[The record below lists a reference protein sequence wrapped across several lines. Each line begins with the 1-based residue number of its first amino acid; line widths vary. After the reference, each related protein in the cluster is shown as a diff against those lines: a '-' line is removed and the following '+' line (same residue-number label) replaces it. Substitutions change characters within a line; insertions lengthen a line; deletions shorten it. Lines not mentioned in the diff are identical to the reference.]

1 MDKHATGTHVSVM
14 ITQSYQWKRSW
25 IGPWGSGIT
34 YCNQS
39 IILNQTPKIPA
50 SNSYLTCVTSSCGG
64 YVNTSID
71 EYCTDYSSLIDS
83 SSGQISTLQN
93 ITAGSK
99 FCVAFR
105 DKSWIKVLST
115 VCSSSG
121 RKKRER
127 SKRSTTL
134 TQTGCFSDSAH
145 WSIGCCV
152 DLTIR
157 SDGFINTP
165 PVATIISPIQVPVNT
180 LTNIEIPVIDADNDY
195 LKCRWAQDTTTFD
208 ECGDVCQMAP
218 GSILEEEDCTITF
231 NSTNKTVGDYYAL
244 TLMVEDFYDKT
255 TNISLSSVPIQFL
268 VLIVNTS
275 TCSLK
280 PTITSTLPDCSPI
293 QVGVQFNFTLTVTQG
308 CSGTTVKDVF
318 TMPPLYMY
326 KGSLIRNG
334 TNNVWTVTE
343 TWTPNV
349 LQLGSQVYCAV
360 ATDSAN
366 IQSDQYCTTFTV
378 VAAGTVLSCPEQRPP
393 RLLQRLVKVR
403 RAVPLARLILLQR
416 AVLLAQVILLQRAV
430 PLAQVILLQRAVP
443 LAQVI
448 LLQRAVPLAQVILL
462 QRAVPLAQVILLQ
475 RAVPLAQ
482 VILLQRAVQVLRAVL
497 APPPLHGGAGGRR
510 RRHRQKEEE
519 KQPVIKDPF
528 FHQKSSSSSSLLTPF
543 SALAEDR
550 KSKISSLISTHDST
564 GRISHGNDSI
574 SYTSN
579 QQPSRTRN
587 TDAVNMVR
595 VSRISRPL
603 SNNGNETIK
612 SPFEE
617 KNETSDIKLS
627 KVLVTKVP
635 RNSET
640 KVERSGS
647 SVLSVRHI
655 EVPKSSFSIQQN
667 NNQLHSAPKRTFSV
681 SVSKMKRS
689 VAPAMHST
697 SAIPRNVTS
706 TVKRS
711 KSTEVNVIRMKR
723 FDLP

>member
-1 MDKHATGTHVSVM
+1 MNKKYEKYTNIPNIQLLSHLHFYGGTVTWKPMDKHATGTHVSVM

-326 KGSLIRNG
+326 KGSLIQNG
-334 TNNVWTVTE
+334 TNNVWIVTE
-343 TWTPNV
+343 TWTPKAR
-349 LQLGSQVYCAV
+349 SSIFRSHF
-360 ATDSAN
+360 SAN

-378 VAAGTVLSCPEQRPP
+378 VAAGTVLSCPGDTT
-393 RLLQRLVKVR
+393 V
-403 RAVPLARLILLQR
+403 
-416 AVLLAQVILLQRAV
+416 
-430 PLAQVILLQRAVP
+430 
-443 LAQVI
+443 
-448 LLQRAVPLAQVILL
+448 
-462 QRAVPLAQVILLQ
+462 
-475 RAVPLAQ
+475 
-482 VILLQRAVQVLRAVL
+482 
-497 APPPLHGGAGGRR
+497 GGAGGRR

-711 KSTEVNVIRMKR
+711 RSTEVNVIRMKR

>member
-1 MDKHATGTHVSVM
+1 MNKKYEKYTNIPNIQLLSHLHFYGGTVTWKPMDKHATGTHVSVM

-218 GSILEEEDCTITF
+218 GSILEEENCTITF
-231 NSTNKTVGDYYAL
+231 NSANKTVGDYYAL

-378 VAAGTVLSCPEQRPP
+378 VAAGTVLSCPGDTTFNIFN
-393 RLLQRLVKVR
+393 LLFTS
-403 RAVPLARLILLQR
+403 
-416 AVLLAQVILLQRAV
+416 
-430 PLAQVILLQRAVP
+430 
-443 LAQVI
+443 
-448 LLQRAVPLAQVILL
+448 
-462 QRAVPLAQVILLQ
+462 
-475 RAVPLAQ
+475 
-482 VILLQRAVQVLRAVL
+482 
-497 APPPLHGGAGGRR
+497 GGAGGRR

-550 KSKISSLISTHDST
+550 KSKISSLISTHDSP

-612 SPFEE
+612 SPFEK
-617 KNETSDIKLS
+617 KNETPDIKLS
-627 KVLVTKVP
+627 KVSVTKVP

-711 KSTEVNVIRMKR
+711 RSTEVNVIRMKR

>member
-1 MDKHATGTHVSVM
+1 MNKKYEKYTNIPNIQLLSHLHFYGGTVTWKPMDKHATGTHVSVM

-378 VAAGTVLSCPEQRPP
+378 VAAGTVLSCPGDTT
-393 RLLQRLVKVR
+393 V
-403 RAVPLARLILLQR
+403 
-416 AVLLAQVILLQRAV
+416 
-430 PLAQVILLQRAVP
+430 
-443 LAQVI
+443 
-448 LLQRAVPLAQVILL
+448 
-462 QRAVPLAQVILLQ
+462 
-475 RAVPLAQ
+475 
-482 VILLQRAVQVLRAVL
+482 
-497 APPPLHGGAGGRR
+497 GGAGGRR